1 MKRKLLLTI
10 TMIVSLLVMVAC
22 SGESSTAGTS
32 SSTAK
37 KDRPFVYVAQ
47 QVVGTVDPAKHTD
60 ETELIAIL
68 NTYDPLVYPKIEE
81 GVMDPGPHIATDW
94 TTSEDGKVYTINIR
108 DDVKFQ
114 SGNALTAN
122 DVVYSIQRMMEIN
135 QGFSWLWTG
144 ILEAENVV
152 ALNDTQIQFTLNSA
166 YAPFIS
172 TLTQLFIVDSK
183 LLQENQKTG
192 EYGDNGDYGLAYLE
206 NTTAGSGPYTL
217 KEWDRGAQL
226 TFAKSDSY
234 WKGWSENQL
243 EEIQMKIITEQATVK
258 TMLNSGDADM
268 VHQWLTVDTYEEF
281 KKASGIVVQE
291 DPSVQL
297 QHLPI
302 NTQKAP
308 TDDINVRKAILYAFD
323 YETANNQ
330 ILNKATQAVGP
341 VPILVPGHN
350 DDLVSYQRDVE
361 KAKEYLAKSK
371 YAGQDLEIEF
381 MYLADTPSQRQL
393 AQLLQSN
400 LAEIGITVKLNGGP
414 WTAVTEATANVET
427 TPHLVAISDTLKYPH
442 VDSHTYGIYHPS
454 AHGSYRSSSWYDD
467 KATTEVLEA
476 ARKSTSEEEQM
487 SLYKQAQELINE
499 NAPSIYIANPNHR
512 IAFRDY
518 VENYKYVGILGY
530 DLGFYYLRVK

>member
-1 MKRKLLLTI
+1 MTI
-10 TMIVSLLVMVAC
+10 IFTLLVMTAC
-22 SGESSTAGTS
+22 GNNSSTSNSS

-60 ETELIAIL
+60 ETELIAVL
-68 NTYDPLVYPKIEE
+68 NTYDPFIYPKIEE
-81 GVMDPGPHIATDW
+81 GSMDPGPHIATDW
-94 TTSEDGKVYTINIR
+94 TISEDGTVYTFNIR

-114 SGNALTAN
+114 SGNPLTAN
-122 DVVYSIQRMMEIN
+122 DVVYSIQRMMAIN
-135 QGFSWLWTG
+135 QGFSWLWTSV
-144 ILEAENVV
+144 LDPQNVI
-152 ALNDTQIQFTLNSA
+152 ALSDTQVQFTLNSA
-166 YAPFIS
+166 YAPFVS

-183 LLQENQKTG
+183 LLKEKQQSG
-192 EYGDNGDYGLAYLE
+192 DFGDNGDYGLAYLE

-226 TFAKSDSY
+226 TFAKNDSY
-234 WKGWSENQL
+234 WKGWSEKQL
-243 EEIQMKIITEQATVK
+243 EEVQMKIITEQATVK

-281 KKASGIVVQE
+281 KKSSNITVQE

-302 NTQKAP
+302 NMQKAP

-323 YETANNQ
+323 YKTANEQ
-330 ILNKATQAVGP
+330 ILNQATQAVGP

-350 DDLVSYQRDVE
+350 DDLVPYERDVE

-371 YAGQDLEIEF
+371 YAGQNLEIEF

-427 TPHLVAISDTLKYPH
+427 TPHIVAISDTLKYPH

-467 KATTEVLEA
+467 PATTDLLDA
-476 ARKSTSEEEQM
+476 ARKATSEDEQM
-487 SLYKQAQELINE
+487 ALYKKAQELIND

-512 IAFRDY
+512 IAFRNY
-518 VENYKYVGILGY
+518 VKNYKYVGILGY
-530 DLGFYYLRVK
+530 DLGFYYLRVE